1 MLEYLTLAGY
11 GDFIATSLVMKDPR
25 AVVDWTEE
33 NFDYVPYN
41 PRRGIPRFGLSIT
54 SLDGGVSGKPDLDS
68 FYAVDPSTMPTEMD
82 INVPTPV
89 YEHPEIK
96 KLCDHFQPFVG
107 RSHFLKIPPGGYFP
121 PHRDFKSTELDTFR
135 IIVPMFNTDYPRFTF
150 ILEEKVLPW
159 ELGRAYFLNTAK
171 AHHLFNCGDR
181 DSYWI
186 VLNIETTKE
195 SIMKVIEHMDV
206 K

>member
-11 GDFIATSLVMKDPR
+11 GDFIATTLLIKDSR

-33 NFDYVPYN
+33 NFEYVKYN
-41 PRRGIPRFGLSIT
+41 PRRGIPRYGLSIT

-96 KLCDHFQPFVG
+96 RLCDHFQPFVG

-135 IIVPMFNTDYPRFTF
+135 IIVPMYNIEYPRFTF
-150 ILEEKVLPW
+150 ILEDKVLPW

-195 SIMKVIEHMDV
+195 SIMRVIEHMAI